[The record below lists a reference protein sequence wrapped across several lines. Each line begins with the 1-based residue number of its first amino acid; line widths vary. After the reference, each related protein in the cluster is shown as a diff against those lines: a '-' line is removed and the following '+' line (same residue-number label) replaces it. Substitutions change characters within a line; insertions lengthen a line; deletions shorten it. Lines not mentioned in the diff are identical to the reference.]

1 MKICVVI
8 AAHSPSVYTKLT
20 IATLL
25 RTVGKNHDLNIH
37 VGVHSNLSDYTNDL
51 SIFEELKG
59 IAQIHLVDEIDWNL
73 HNRNNYRYSLM
84 HAKNIE
90 NILKNIKY
98 YNFDYLVIL
107 DNDVYI
113 KSDFVSLLTNNEKR
127 YDLIYSYFNKE
138 INVINNERN
147 TITGEYNVTV
157 QFMPRLT
164 VWNVLMSRKLYEKIM
179 EDPSIIYVD
188 RIEDQKKIL
197 EYKKYIPGIDENYP
211 IIFDTLAKVNLYT
224 NNIWENINTL
234 EIDDVYMKDLSRHF
248 FGSSFNYGI
257 LINSNIEGESIA
269 THIYN
274 TEFPNGLKSI

>member
-90 NILKNIKY
+90 NILKNIK
-98 YNFDYLVIL
+98 
-107 DNDVYI
+107 
-113 KSDFVSLLTNNEKR
+113 T
-127 YDLIYSYFNKE
+127 
-138 INVINNERN
+138 
-147 TITGEYNVTV
+147 T
-157 QFMPRLT
+157 
-164 VWNVLMSRKLYEKIM
+164 
-179 EDPSIIYVD
+179 
-188 RIEDQKKIL
+188 
-197 EYKKYIPGIDENYP
+197 
-211 IIFDTLAKVNLYT
+211 
-224 NNIWENINTL
+224 
-234 EIDDVYMKDLSRHF
+234 
-248 FGSSFNYGI
+248 
-257 LINSNIEGESIA
+257 
-269 THIYN
+269 
-274 TEFPNGLKSI
+274 